1 MKANRSP
8 RRDTYSSLGPRV
20 DPLRTCRQFIASLCP
35 GHKTGHKQ
43 NGKLFFPCIGCF
55 ICILMNFST
64 VDSSFSSIF
73 MASTRTKIITFRS
86 LCMYAKT
93 YAGYYSE
100 RSSTRIFC
108 PKFVLGHERAR
119 ERAAIL
125 GSLTR
130 CRDFVS
136 VVPEP
141 ME

>member
-86 LCMYAKT
+86 LCMYAKS

>member
-1 MKANRSP
+1 MYVRKDL
-8 RRDTYSSLGPRV
+8 RRL
-20 DPLRTCRQFIASLCP
+20 
-35 GHKTGHKQ
+35 
-43 NGKLFFPCIGCF
+43 
-55 ICILMNFST
+55 
-64 VDSSFSSIF
+64 
-73 MASTRTKIITFRS
+73 
-86 LCMYAKT
+86 
-93 YAGYYSE
+93 YYSE

-141 ME
+141 MENWNELTLHVSSKYIFNQQYYLAHHLFRYDTDMIS

>member
-73 MASTRTKIITFRS
+73 MASTRTKITFRS

>member
-1 MKANRSP
+1 MIRTRRSVP
-8 RRDTYSSLGPRV
+8 GSTLSELVVNLSPLCVPDTKRDTNKTENCFSL
-20 DPLRTCRQFIASLCP
+20 
-35 GHKTGHKQ
+35 
-43 NGKLFFPCIGCF
+43 GCF

-73 MASTRTKIITFRS
+73 LASTRTKITFRS
-86 LCMYAKT
+86 LCKYAKT
-93 YAGYYSE
+93 YAGYIIPKG

>member
-1 MKANRSP
+1 
-8 RRDTYSSLGPRV
+8 
-20 DPLRTCRQFIASLCP
+20 
-35 GHKTGHKQ
+35 
-43 NGKLFFPCIGCF
+43 
-55 ICILMNFST
+55 MNFST

-73 MASTRTKIITFRS
+73 MASTRTKITFRS

>member
-1 MKANRSP
+1 MIRTRRSVP
-8 RRDTYSSLGPRV
+8 GSTLSELVVNLSPLCVPDTKRDTNKTENCFSL
-20 DPLRTCRQFIASLCP
+20 
-35 GHKTGHKQ
+35 
-43 NGKLFFPCIGCF
+43 GCF

-73 MASTRTKIITFRS
+73 MASTRTKITFRS

>member
-1 MKANRSP
+1 MPFSLCQIFP
-8 RRDTYSSLGPRV
+8 SLGPRV

>member
-1 MKANRSP
+1 
-8 RRDTYSSLGPRV
+8 
-20 DPLRTCRQFIASLCP
+20 
-35 GHKTGHKQ
+35 
-43 NGKLFFPCIGCF
+43 
-55 ICILMNFST
+55 MNFST